1 MTLKEVFRM
10 ELEMLEKRDK
20 KINEFFSICKK
31 HLTHARQKHPFF
43 AERVLN
49 NPERCDLLN
58 EMSEM
63 AQYYK
68 RQITENPT
76 LENVLL
82 SEIYEFLAEAHNGN
96 KAHALYEAA
105 DVVAVILRALLG
117 DIENEQRP

>member
-1 MTLKEVFRM
+1 MTLDEFKQLKECN
-10 ELEMLEKRDK
+10 EMMYPFFERCKRH
-20 KINEFFSICKK
+20 IE
-31 HLTHARQKHPFF
+31 HARQKHKFF

-49 NPERCDLLN
+49 NPERCDLLDV
-58 EMSEM
+58 MSEM

-96 KAHALYEAA
+96 MERAKEEAA
-105 DVVAVILRALLG
+105 DVVAVMYRFLAG
-117 DIENEQRP
+117 DIGKTKKDECNE